1 MRLSSADAR
10 LLAWLSVKM
19 PLFLL
24 KQIKNGVLFCS
35 TAAANEKKKGKKTN
49 NAGSSVHITNFILVL
64 LILLSCPLAV
74 TQQIPKPNE

>member
-35 TAAANEKKKGKKTN
+35 TAAANEKKKGKRQIMLAHLCTLQ
-49 NAGSSVHITNFILVL
+49 ILFW
-64 LILLSCPLAV
+64 CY
-74 TQQIPKPNE
+74 